1 MTDKRISELPGAS
14 TLADADLF
22 PIVQSGD
29 TKKLTGAILKSF
41 AQNGAVLSTSLG
53 SNSGVATLD
62 ASGKLTAAQIPDISI
77 VTYLGSAANQT
88 AMLALTGQ
96 QGDWC
101 TRSDT
106 GTNFVITGSNS
117 SLIGSWTELS
127 YPTAPV
133 TSVSSRT
140 GAVTL
145 TKSDV
150 GLSNVDNTSDASKP
164 ISTATQTAL
173 NLKAASATTLA
184 GYGITDA
191 QSKIASTGLLKGAG
205 AGSVSGA
212 TAGSDYLAPPSGT
225 AIQKANAGGALAN
238 AVAGTDYQAPIGTI
252 SGLAKGNGAN
262 TLTAA
267 TAGSDYL
274 APPTGTAILKAN
286 TGGAL
291 ANAVAGTDYQAPIG
305 TISGLAKGNGANAL
319 TAATAGTDYLAPS
332 VLGAASGVATLGSD
346 GKLTTAQIPDISVVD
361 YLGSVASQTA
371 MLALT
376 GQKGDWCTRSDL
388 GTNFVITGSTPS
400 LIGSWTQLSYPTA
413 PVTSVASKTGAV
425 TLTASDVG
433 AQASITVN
441 GIVKGNGSGVLS
453 AAAAGTD
460 YQAPIGTIS
469 GLVKG
474 NGANALTAATA
485 GTDFLAPPSGTAI
498 LKANAGGAL
507 ANAVA
512 GTDYQAPI
520 GTISG
525 LAKGNGANALTS
537 ATAGTDYLA
546 PSGALGTPASGTLTN
561 CTGLPISSGVSGL
574 ATGAATFLATPTSA
588 NLAAL
593 LTDKTGSGANVHA
606 TSPTLVTPTLGVAS
620 ATSINKVALTA
631 PATGST
637 LTIADGKTLTA
648 SNSITLAGTDSTTMT
663 FPPASASVG
672 YLNIPQNAQTS
683 AYTLVLADSGKHI
696 YMAAAQA
703 ATTMTIPANGTVAFP
718 IGTAVTFVNMSAN
731 AMTIAI
737 TTDTMY
743 LGGTGTTGSRTL
755 AQYGTATALKMTS
768 TTWIISGSG
777 LT

>member
-14 TLADADLF
+14 TLADVDLF
-22 PIVQSGD
+22 PIVQSGE
-29 TKKLTGAILKSF
+29 TKKLTGAILKSY

-62 ASGKLTAAQIPDISI
+62 A
-77 VTYLGSAANQT
+77 N
-88 AMLALTGQ
+88 
-96 QGDWC
+96 
-101 TRSDT
+101 
-106 GTNFVITGSNS
+106 
-117 SLIGSWTELS
+117 
-127 YPTAPV
+127 
-133 TSVSSRT
+133 
-140 GAVTL
+140 
-145 TKSDV
+145 
-150 GLSNVDNTSDASKP
+150 
-164 ISTATQTAL
+164 
-173 NLKAASATTLA
+173 
-184 GYGITDA
+184 
-191 QSKIASTGLLKGAG
+191 
-205 AGSVSGA
+205 
-212 TAGSDYLAPPSGT
+212 
-225 AIQKANAGGALAN
+225 
-238 AVAGTDYQAPIGTI
+238 
-252 SGLAKGNGAN
+252 
-262 TLTAA
+262 
-267 TAGSDYL
+267 
-274 APPTGTAILKAN
+274 
-286 TGGAL
+286 
-291 ANAVAGTDYQAPIG
+291 
-305 TISGLAKGNGANAL
+305 
-319 TAATAGTDYLAPS
+319 
-332 VLGAASGVATLGSD
+332 

-433 AQASITVN
+433 AQASITVS
-441 GIVKGNGSGVLS
+441 GIIKGNGAGTLS

-469 GLVKG
+469 GLAKG

-512 GTDYQAPI
+512 GTDY
-520 GTISG
+520 
-525 LAKGNGANALTS
+525 
-537 ATAGTDYLA
+537 LA
-546 PSGALGTPASGTLTN
+546 PSGALGTPSSGTLSS
-561 CTGLPISSGVSGL
+561 CSGLPISSGVSGL
-574 ATGAATFLATPTSA
+574 GTNVATFLATPTSA
-588 NLAAL
+588 NLAAA
-593 LTDKTGSGANVHA
+593 LTDETGTGSAVFA
-606 TSPTLVTPTLGVAS
+606 TSPTLVTPTLGVAT
-620 ATSINKVALTA
+620 ATTVNKVTLTA